1 MVGEA
6 IYVMMQKEGFKSTES
21 WERERN
27 DHGPDFLPGSCLT
40 VESWGTLLTMPHLL
54 PLLGDLLLEG
64 FSNYTFLSN
73 GYVPIP
79 AAQDDEMFLETLEAM
94 GIMGFNEDEQLS
106 TLKVV
111 SSVLQL
117 GNIVFKKERNTDQ
130 ASMPDNTG
138 ACRPFQ

>member
-94 GIMGFNEDEQLS
+94 GIMGFNEDEQLCKS
-106 TLKVV
+106 SHLECGGRRGLLDSRSWFHWNQLVTLLW
-111 SSVLQL
+111 SGQISAL
-117 GNIVFKKERNTDQ
+117 
-130 ASMPDNTG
+130 
-138 ACRPFQ
+138 